1 MTRVS
6 IPVTALG
13 GSVPMQHCV
22 DAFVTLSRIP
32 EAFPPIL
39 SLRLACVPTAA
50 YRTERHCFSLSSPS
64 QRRAKLPPAQR
75 IPTTKTRTL
84 AYETTATS
92 TSTPTPTTSYQS
104 SSSFAPEFTTA
115 EASARAISSSAVP
128 WCLREHV
135 SYERLSGYKV
145 ADMLAGQRT
154 LSLPEPTQPE
164 PPSTAEEC
172 YMRCLD
178 DDRCRGYS
186 VNHVR
191 QVCTLTWFDVANKSD
206 YLLADPN
213 WSFHRKI
220 CLPGEYGGRH
230 VL

>member
-1 MTRVS
+1 MRCYRFESPAVCAFLNRFERCVVVPAELLSQGWERCDRAGLIDCAPSGSRQNTPRLQDCEARERSTFYGCFALS
-6 IPVTALG
+6 IEVL
-13 GSVPMQHCV
+13 
-22 DAFVTLSRIP
+22 
-32 EAFPPIL
+32 
-39 SLRLACVPTAA
+39 
-50 YRTERHCFSLSSPS
+50 
-64 QRRAKLPPAQR
+64 
-75 IPTTKTRTL
+75 
-84 AYETTATS
+84 
-92 TSTPTPTTSYQS
+92 PTPRPPKSIDPHTSRNDDKS
-104 SSSFAPEFTTA
+104 SSSPFAPEFTTA
-115 EASARAISSSAVP
+115 EASARAITSSASAVP

-154 LSLPEPTQPE
+154 IPEPTQPA

-172 YMRCLD
+172 YLRCLD

-191 QVCTLTWFDVANKSD
+191 QVCALTWFDVANKSD

-220 CLPGEYGGRH
+220 CLPGECTAVTTGFREQ
-230 VL
+230 